1 MLFESLHLLFRA
13 MNKPGDKLE
22 DFLMSKTNRG
32 CSTFFPFSTLLLP
45 PYSDIPTF
53 YHVLH
58 IKYRPKEGKG
68 GQPLIQKSQQVSSPF
83 WAPKRDYVLFS
94 EYKKGRRNWEKFWQI
109 SSKMF
114 RVSCAKQPW
123 GAEQGYC

>member
-13 MNKPGDKLE
+13 MNKPGDKFE

-32 CSTFFPFSTLLLP
+32 CSTFFPFSTLLP

-68 GQPLIQKSQQVSSPF
+68 GQPLIQANRCPPLSELQREIMYYFLSTRRGEGTERNFDRSAAKCSGSHVQSSP
-83 WAPKRDYVLFS
+83 
-94 EYKKGRRNWEKFWQI
+94 G
-109 SSKMF
+109 
-114 RVSCAKQPW
+114 